1 MRVEHPRPLL
11 AGDDPREGTVGP
23 IISTVIV
30 IGILLAGAALAVQG
44 IVDHV
49 QARRAAADEAA
60 AIASST
66 LPANVTPQS
75 VTVE

>member
-1 MRVEHPRPLL
+1 MEHPRPLL
-11 AGDDPREGTVGP
+11 AGDDPREGTIGP

-30 IGILLAGAALAVQG
+30 IGILLAGAAFAVQG
-44 IVDHV
+44 IVDQV
-49 QARRAAADEAA
+49 QARRAAEDKAA